1 MECLGSWFHWHNE
14 VFWTLVDRARQTII
28 NPIVAIRKRGEPMI
42 NSRQLSMSWIFRRRL
57 RNFLRSSLWVVPA
70 ISTLAAVLSV
80 PVARM
85 LDRKLGLEFF
95 HYSPDGARALAN
107 IVAAAM
113 LSFVVFFF
121 SVLLLTVQIASSTL
135 SPRIIARPFRSRTLK
150 TSLGLFV
157 FTLIYSMAV
166 VSRGTEGK
174 VGQLTTVIVVILT
187 IISICV
193 FLYVVEHVS
202 KQLRP
207 VTVMADVA
215 SEGLQVI
222 RAVYPKIFGQ
232 NGEDE
237 GESSEAFRDVPSRVI
252 LHGGK
257 PGVVLALDIDTLVDF
272 AILGACTIEVVP
284 QVGDFVAT
292 EDPVFRL
299 YGGGTAIGS
308 KELLRHIALD
318 RERTLE
324 QDPAFAFRIIVDIAS
339 KALSPAINDP
349 TTAVLALDQIHN
361 LLREVGLRRL
371 DTGLVHD
378 SGGQLRLVYRTPDW
392 EDFVGLAVTEI
403 RQFGATSTQVVR
415 RMRAML
421 EDLIP
426 LLPPRRSSALR
437 HELDLLKSTVNQGFA
452 VPQDRSRAYSPD
464 FQGLGGHRK
473 IG

>member
-1 MECLGSWFHWHNE
+1 
-14 VFWTLVDRARQTII
+14 
-28 NPIVAIRKRGEPMI
+28 
-42 NSRQLSMSWIFRRRL
+42 MSWIFRRRL
-57 RNFLRSSLWVVPA
+57 RSFFRSSLWVVPA
-70 ISTLAAVLSV
+70 ISTLAAFLSV
-80 PVARM
+80 PLLRM
-85 LDRKLGLEFF
+85 LDRTLGFEFF

-107 IVAAAM
+107 IVSAAM
-113 LSFVVFFF
+113 LSFVVLFF
-121 SVLLLTVQIASSTL
+121 SVLLLTVQIASNNL

-166 VSRGTEGK
+166 VSRGTEGNI
-174 VGQLTTVIVVILT
+174 GQLATAMVIVLT

-215 SEGLQVI
+215 SEGLEVI
-222 RAVYPKIFGQ
+222 KTVYPQKFEQHGQ
-232 NGEDE
+232 LE
-237 GESSEAFRDVPSRVI
+237 GASNQAFLGTPSRVI
-252 LHGGK
+252 LQQGK
-257 PGVVLALDIDTLVDF
+257 PGVVLALDVETLVDM
-272 AILGACTIEVVP
+272 AIRGGSTIEVVP

-299 YGGGTAIGS
+299 YGGGTISS
-308 KELLRHIALD
+308 KELLQHISLG

-349 TTAVLALDQIHN
+349 TTAVLALDQIHR
-361 LLREVGLRRL
+361 LLGEVGLRRL

-378 SGGQLRLVYRTPDW
+378 SAGQLRLTYRTPDW

-403 RQFGATSTQVVR
+403 RQFGANSTQVVR

-421 EDLIP
+421 ENLIP
-426 LLPPRRSSALR
+426 SLPSDRSSVLR
-437 HELDLLKSTVNQGFA
+437 QELDLLKSTTDRGFA
-452 VPQDRSRAYSPD
+452 VPKDKARAELPD
-464 FQGLGGHRK
+464 SQGLGGRRK
-473 IG
+473 VA

>member
-1 MECLGSWFHWHNE
+1 MHAYWSACNYPMLLKNGIGDRLIPNLRSWAF
-14 VFWTLVDRARQTII
+14 Q
-28 NPIVAIRKRGEPMI
+28 KRLH
-42 NSRQLSMSWIFRRRL
+42 RFFQ
-57 RNFLRSSLWVVPA
+57 SSLWVVPA
-70 ISTLAAVLSV
+70 FAALAAVLTT
-80 PVARM
+80 PLLRII
-85 LDRKLGLEFF
+85 DRSLGFRFF
-95 HYSPDGARALAN
+95 HYSADGARALAS
-107 IVAAAM
+107 IVSAAM

-150 TSLGLFV
+150 SSLGLFV

-166 VSRGTEGK
+166 VARGTEERI
-174 VGQLTTVIVVILT
+174 GQMATALVIVLT

-207 VTVMADVA
+207 VTVMTDVA

-222 RAVYPKIFGQ
+222 KAVYPKMFEQDGQ
-232 NGEDE
+232 LE
-237 GESSEAFRDVPSRVI
+237 GVSNEASLGVLSRVI
-252 LHGGK
+252 LHEGE
-257 PGVVLALDIDTLVDF
+257 PGVVLAFDIGTLVDS
-272 AILGACTIEVVP
+272 AIRGACTIEVVP

-292 EDPVFRL
+292 NDPVFRL
-299 YGGGTAIGS
+299 YGGGATIS
-308 KELLRHIALD
+308 SEKLLQHIALD

-349 TTAVLALDQIHN
+349 TTAVLALDQVHN

-378 SGGQLRLVYRTPDW
+378 SAGQLRLVYRTPDW
-392 EDFVGLAVTEI
+392 EDFVRLAVTEI
-403 RQFGATSTQVVR
+403 RQFGANSTQVVR

-421 EDLIP
+421 ENLIP
-426 LLPPRRSSALR
+426 LLPPLRSSVLR
-437 HELDLLKSTVNQGFA
+437 QELALLKSSVDQGFA
-452 VPQDRSRAYSPD
+452 VPQDRERADSPD
-464 FQGLGGHRK
+464 FQGLGGRRK
-473 IG
+473 VG